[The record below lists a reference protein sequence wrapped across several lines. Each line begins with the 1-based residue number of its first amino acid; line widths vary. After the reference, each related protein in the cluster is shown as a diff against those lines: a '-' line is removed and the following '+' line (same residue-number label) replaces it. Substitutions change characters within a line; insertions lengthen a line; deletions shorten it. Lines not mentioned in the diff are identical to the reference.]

1 MYSGAGPG
9 ESARRPALVPRRL
22 AGGGRGGRGR
32 RGLWGRGVALGWPGR
47 ASGRGGPAR
56 PSGAAGTSVGA
67 QARPAAGRRPPS
79 ALLPPAPSVE
89 LRGPV
94 FRHRG
99 GELDGSGTEPRGP
112 RTATGRSGA
121 VPRRA
126 AALPIQVLIALRFLS
141 GAGGRCGTPSHPR
154 ALFSGKV
161 PENLKTPTRFPT
173 PLPQRSGGPFTRGA
187 EQTVKCWEAFSPSP
201 ARHVAPFP
209 GCPAACSGSACP
221 LLSARLYLAPAGPPC
236 CPPDLVVWPP
246 GPPQTSPLW
255 GLGTSQISPGP
266 LWCLLGA

>member
-1 MYSGAGPG
+1 MAGQGLGAG
-9 ESARRPALVPRRL
+9 RPSSPER
-22 AGGGRGGRGR
+22 RGR
-32 RGLWGRGVALGWPGR
+32 DEC
-47 ASGRGGPAR
+47 GGPGPACSGS
-56 PSGAAGTSVGA
+56 PSS
-67 QARPAAGRRPPS
+67 RS
-79 ALLPPAPSVE
+79 APPAGPSVE

-94 FRHRG
+94 LRPRG

-112 RTATGRSGA
+112 RAAVGRSGA

-126 AALPIQVLIALRFLS
+126 AALPIQVLIALRFPS
-141 GAGGRCGTPSHPR
+141 GAGGRRGTPSHQR

-161 PENLKTPTRFPT
+161 PENLKTPTGFLT
-173 PLPQRSGGPFTRGA
+173 LLPQRSGGPFTRGA

-209 GCPAACSGSACP
+209 GCPAACSGSAGP

-255 GLGTSQISPGP
+255 GLASQISPGP
-266 LWCLLGA
+266 LWCLFGA